1 MNLLQINDDVKDD
14 DDDDDDDDASSKV
27 LKLLRLAQVKL

>member
-1 MNLLQINDDVKDD
+1 MNLLQINDDVKDN
-14 DDDDDDDDASSKV
+14 DDDDASSKV

>member
-1 MNLLQINDDVKDD
+1 MNLLQINDDVK
-14 DDDDDDDDASSKV
+14 DDDDDASSKV

>member
-1 MNLLQINDDVKDD
+1 MNLLQINDDVKDN
-14 DDDDDDDDASSKV
+14 DDDDDDASSKV

>member
-1 MNLLQINDDVKDD
+1 MNLLQINDDVKDN
-14 DDDDDDDDASSKV
+14 DDDDDASSKV